1 MTLSKEQSRLRW
13 LEIRGLWNEWDPIG
27 VLPAEGGPFDEY
39 DSYLGPS
46 LRLLE
51 QGVSLGEI
59 EKYLEDIVGNHMGLE
74 THGVNYVRSTEFA
87 AKLSSWFSSRWS
99 GSHV

>member
-13 LEIRGLWNEWDPIG
+13 REIRDLWNEWDPIG
-27 VLPAEGGPFDEY
+27 VFPAKGGPLNEY

-51 QGVSLGEI
+51 EDAPLEAI
-59 EKYLEDIVGNHMGLE
+59 ESYLEEIVGTHMGLD
-74 THGVNYVRSTEFA
+74 THGINYVRSTKFA